1 LKGPNA
7 DAWREGVEAE
17 MASLRRHEVWELVPH
32 PPGVN
37 VIGCREVLAEKK
49 DAKLVTVRYKVRVVA
64 QGFGQV
70 EGQDYNA
77 DGTFS
82 PVVKFSTLR
91 ALLSQAAVEDWEVHQ
106 MDVETAFLHGDL
118 DEVVY
123 MRQLRGFEEKGKE
136 EWVCRLKKG
145 LYGLKQA
152 ARQWYLKL
160 HAVLTEI
167 GFVRSEADQGL
178 YTIRWGGE
186 VLHLA
191 VYVDDFGLFANGRRI
206 LLEVKSRLASA
217 FTVKD
222 LGEMRFCLGLEV
234 TRNRK
239 LKTLSLSQRPYIE
252 SLASR
257 FHLEAAHPVLIP
269 LDPSTILQKSQ
280 CPQTEKE
287 KGEMADVPYAR
298 LLGGLLWVMLA
309 TWPDLSFWVVR
320 LAQFA
325 SSPGRVHWSSLKRVL
340 V

>member
-1 LKGPNA
+1 
-7 DAWREGVEAE
+7 
-17 MASLRRHEVWELVPH
+17 M
-32 PPGVN
+32 
-37 VIGCREVLAEKK
+37 
-49 DAKLVTVRYKVRVVA
+49 TVRYKVRVVA

-136 EWVCRLKKG
+136 EWVCKLKKG
-145 LYGLKQA
+145 LYRLKQA

-234 TRNRK
+234 TRDRK
-239 LKTLSLSQRPYIE
+239 LKNPQPLPTPLHRFPRLQILHGGCSPRTHPTRPQHDPPE
-252 SLASR
+252 VPVPSDGEGEEGDGGRTVRSSARRAPLGHAR
-257 FHLEAAHPVLIP
+257 HPARPLVLGRP
-269 LDPSTILQKSQ
+269 
-280 CPQTEKE
+280 
-287 KGEMADVPYAR
+287 AR
-298 LLGGLLWVMLA
+298 
-309 TWPDLSFWVVR
+309 PVR
-320 LAQFA
+320 L
-325 SSPGRVHWSSLKRVL
+325 
-340 V
+340 